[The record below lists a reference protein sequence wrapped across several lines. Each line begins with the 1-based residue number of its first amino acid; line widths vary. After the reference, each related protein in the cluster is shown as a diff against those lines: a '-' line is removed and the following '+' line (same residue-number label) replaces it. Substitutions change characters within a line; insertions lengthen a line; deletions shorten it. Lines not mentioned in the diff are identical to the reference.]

1 MPTKLTTLVRQT
13 GDWLKQHDALL
24 TTAESCTGG
33 WIAQAMTSVAGSSE
47 WFDRGFVTYSN
58 ISKIEMLGVTSQ
70 TLARYGA
77 VSEETV
83 REMVLGALQH
93 SAAQVAVAVSGI
105 AGPGGGSARKP
116 VGTVCFAWA
125 KKGDAPLSRTE
136 FFSGER
142 KIIRRIAV
150 FTAIEGILSL

>member
-1 MPTKLTTLVRQT
+1 MPTKLTSLVRQT

-125 KKGDAPLSRTE
+125 KKGAEPLSRTE
-136 FFSGER
+136 LFSGER